1 MAEITPFTR
10 KAKVRVH
17 NPAEGSEEFFDAD
30 VNCPSPNFEEDTTEK
45 SRVIGDDEEFEYEG
59 STIIISTDNS
69 ITGGEITA
77 TWDDEE
83 AEVEILESDE
93 D

>member
-30 VNCPSPNFEEDTTEK
+30 VNCPSPNIEEDTTEK
-45 SRVIGDDEEFEYEG
+45 SKVTGDDEEFKHED
-59 STIIISTDNS
+59 STIIISSYNS
-69 ITGGEITA
+69 IAGGEITA
-77 TWDDEE
+77 TWDGEE
-83 AEVEILESDE
+83 AEVEILESDV

>member
-30 VNCPSPNFEEDTTEK
+30 VNCPSPNIEEDTTEK
-45 SRVIGDDEEFEYEG
+45 SKVTGDDEEFKHED
-59 STIIISTDNS
+59 STIIISSYNS

-77 TWDDEE
+77 TWDGEE
-83 AEVEILESDE
+83 AEVEILESDV